1 MHAWILHESPGSY
14 RFGRIDDPTTGPD
27 EVRVRPVASALNHM
41 DLWLARG
48 MPRPPLP
55 HVPGCD
61 VAGVVDGVGQGVG
74 HVAPGDEV
82 VVNPAV
88 APLEAVV
95 EHGIDSPLGAGF
107 EIVGEHRWGGHGELL
122 VVPGRNVVPRP
133 AGRSWEEC
141 AAYPLATLTAW
152 RMLRRAALT
161 AGEFVLV
168 VGVGGGVSTAALALA
183 VRLGA
188 VVYVTSRDGAK
199 RERAIELGA
208 ADAFDS
214 EGDWPVQVDVVVES
228 VGPATW
234 DRSVKALRPGG
245 RLVVCGGTSGQKV
258 ELSLPRLFFKQ
269 IQIIGSTMGSYPEF
283 DAVTRLVAQGLPVT
297 VDETFDLK
305 DYPAALERL
314 RQGAQLGKI
323 VLRHPS

>member
-1 MHAWILHESPGSY
+1 
-14 RFGRIDDPTTGPD
+14 
-27 EVRVRPVASALNHM
+27 V
-41 DLWLARG
+41 
-48 MPRPPLP
+48 
-55 HVPGCD
+55 
-61 VAGVVDGVGQGVG
+61 
-74 HVAPGDEV
+74 
-82 VVNPAV
+82 V

-122 VVPGRNVVPRP
+122 VVPGRNVVARP

-161 AGEFVLV
+161 AGESVLV

-183 VRLGA
+183 ARLGA
-188 VVYVTSRDGAK
+188 VVYATSRDQTK
-199 RERAIELGA
+199 RKQAIALGA
-208 ADAFDS
+208 VDAFASDA
-214 EGDWPVQVDVVVES
+214 DWPVQVDVVVES

-245 RLVVCGGTSGQKV
+245 RLVVCGGTSGQTV

-269 IQIIGSTMGSYPEF
+269 IEIIGSTMGSYPEF
-283 DAVTRLVAQGLPVT
+283 AHVTRLVAQGLPVT
-297 VDETFDLK
+297 VDEVFDLA

-323 VLRHPS
+323 VLRHPRR